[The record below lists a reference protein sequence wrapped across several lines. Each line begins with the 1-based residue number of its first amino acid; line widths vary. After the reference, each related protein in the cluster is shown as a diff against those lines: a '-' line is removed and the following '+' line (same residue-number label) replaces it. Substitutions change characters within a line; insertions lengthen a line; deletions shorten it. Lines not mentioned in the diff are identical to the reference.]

1 MFDDYFEVFLADS
14 VEGKDKHY
22 HIRYQVYCEEM
33 GFEKINNQNKCE
45 KDRWDDHS
53 VHFLVRL
60 KGTDQWVGAMRLVLP
75 NKQKLPMLE
84 HCTIDEKIRASDFLN
99 YAEVS
104 RLCVVK
110 EIRRRK
116 TDGGPPLGIDEKTET
131 DSNTISYLREQRTL
145 NRSIIWGLIRAA
157 ALYSAQQ
164 GIDNWYFLTTAGL
177 AKVLSKEGLKLYS
190 IGPSCEHKGERFPF
204 KLYNQETFSN
214 PLWEHDFKMGYR
226 LYSEIYEYEF
236 KQCA

>member
-1 MFDDYFEVFLADS
+1 MFDEYFEVFLADS
-14 VEGKDKHY
+14 TEGKDNHY

-33 GFEKINNQNKCE
+33 GFEKSNNQNQYE
-45 KDRWDDHS
+45 KDAWDDHS

-60 KGTDQWVGAMRLVLP
+60 KDTGQWVGAMRLALP
-75 NKQKLPMLE
+75 KQDKLPMLE
-84 HCTIDEKIRASDFLN
+84 HCSVNENIKASDFLN

-104 RLCVVK
+104 RLCIVK

-116 TDGGPPLGIDEKTET
+116 TDDGPPLAIKEKSQPE
-131 DSNTISYLREQRTL
+131 SNIRYLREQRKL

-157 ALYSAQQ
+157 ALYSKQQ
-164 GIDNWYFLTTAGL
+164 RIDNWYFLTTTSL

-190 IGPSCEHKGERFPF
+190 IGPACEHKGERFPF
-204 KLYNQETFSN
+204 KLYNRETLSN
-214 PLWEHDFKMGYR
+214 SLWENDFKMGYG
-226 LYSEIYEYEF
+226 LYSDLEKCAF